1 LFLLF
6 SAFFFIFL
14 NDRLIKNK
22 YKDFIKDIM
31 EYRKIENMKKDY
43 ERRRKEQSIK
53 KQAVE
58 VIEK

>member
-1 LFLLF
+1 
-6 SAFFFIFL
+6 
-14 NDRLIKNK
+14 
-22 YKDFIKDIM
+22 M